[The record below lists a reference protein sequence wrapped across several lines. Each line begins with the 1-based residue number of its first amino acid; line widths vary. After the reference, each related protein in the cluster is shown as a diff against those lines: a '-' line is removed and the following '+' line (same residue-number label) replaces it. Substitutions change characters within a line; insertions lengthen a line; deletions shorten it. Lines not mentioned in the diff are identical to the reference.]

1 MRPFV
6 SFRGSPTYQLSKYLM
21 TLIQSMTEKSRR
33 KLQST
38 DDFIDATKTVQIPN
52 DYK

>member
-1 MRPFV
+1 
-6 SFRGSPTYQLSKYLM
+6 
-21 TLIQSMTEKSRR
+21 MTEKSRR

-52 DYK
+52 DYKYVFFSCFFFFKQFYLQDDHLHY